1 MQSNAW
7 RMVLMSVAILNFA
20 ACGGASEVDDK
31 SDASDAVCGD
41 GIVEGAEEC
50 DDGNTVDGDGC
61 SSSCRIEDP
70 AAVGPCD
77 ELEDGDECAD
87 GKLCLSGH
95 CITPGCTGDAD
106 CASENECVEDGSCD
120 LSTYECVEGA
130 PVASGAECGEAGA
143 GTVCALGQCITPAC
157 SSNADCDDGVICNGA
172 EICDLER
179 FECVAGDPPG
189 HRAPCGD
196 AGEVCHLVAGEFEC
210 RVPGCLEDEDC
221 PALSACHE
229 PGTCNEATLTCVSGV
244 ALDHGAACGDAG
256 EICRVDDDGIE
267 CIVPE
272 CVADAECESANECV
286 EDGSCDLDTFKCIG
300 GGNAEN
306 GTICDLGGAEGQCL
320 SGSCVTGFCE
330 IDADCDNGNAC
341 DGAETCVANVCAAGT
356 PPGDGASCGGG
367 DVCLNEQCITPGC
380 TADQDC
386 ASQNECREDG
396 SCNLSNFTCVQGA
409 PRTGESCST
418 GVCNASAQCVAPVC
432 GNGVL
437 EPGEQCDDGNTA
449 NNDGC
454 SASCNV
460 ETAFRIQSIEIV
472 DPHFFAFTDVSVN
485 VFPPSGRT
493 TGCSDITHEG
503 HSVSPPIGDDIDI
516 PGVTPLLNNALQPDP
531 EEDGAISM
539 SILLVLDPYSEEGNG
554 HRARVLAADCES
566 VDSGCSDFETI
577 VPNATYDND
586 DCFTPRPGTTT
597 SPWIDALNEPSNRC
611 FRSSDVSATLE
622 FGGIS
627 LPLEEASLAG
637 EWAGGTPAT
646 AIENGVLTGFLKK
659 SVADAIDLMDALE
672 IDIGSGSLWLSTLL
686 PGGATSSVSVSA
698 PIVGSVNVTIAAC
711 REANTGDNERDTHN
725 GEQGWWFYINYDATK
740 LNDWQQ

>member
-1 MQSNAW
+1 MQMQSNAW

-172 EICDLER
+172 ETCDLER

-244 ALDHGAACGDAG
+244 ALDHGASCGDAG

-380 TADQDC
+380 TEDSHC
-386 ASQNECREDG
+386 ASSNECRADG
-396 SCNLSNFTCVQGA
+396 TCDLATFSCTQGA
-409 PRTGESCST
+409 PRTGEACSG

-437 EPGEQCDDGNTA
+437 EPGEQCDDGNTN

-454 SASCNV
+454 SVSCNL
-460 ETAFRIQSIEIV
+460 ETAFRIQAIEIV
-472 DPHFFAFTDVSVN
+472 DPHFFAFERIRL
-485 VFPPSGRT
+485 SGIT
-493 TGCSDITHEG
+493 PVAEGCRDITNQG
-503 HSVSPPIGDDIDI
+503 HNAPLPIGDPIAI
-516 PGVTPLLNNALQPDP
+516 PGVNPLLNASLLPNPD
-531 EEDGAISM
+531 ENDEISM
-539 SILLVLDPYSEEGNG
+539 SILLVVDPLRETGTGNL
-554 HRARVLAADCES
+554 ARVLSADCED
-566 VDSGCSDFETI
+566 VTSGCSDFETI
-577 VPNATYDND
+577 VPSARYDND
-586 DCFTPRPGTTT
+586 VCFEVRSGTETPNWIADLNQPTT
-597 SPWIDALNEPSNRC
+597 RC
-611 FRSSDVSATLE
+611 FRSEDVSVSLE
-622 FGGIS
+622 FSGITI
-627 LPLEEASLAG
+627 PLEDASLAG

-646 AIENGVLTGFLKK
+646 TIENGVLTGFLRK
-659 SVADAIDLMDALE
+659 SVADNINLVDALGL
-672 IDIGSGSLWLSTLL
+672 DVSGTFRLSTLL
-686 PGGATSSVSVSA
+686 PGGSASSVSMS
-698 PIVGSVNVTIAAC
+698 IVTINISPC
-711 REANTGDNERDTHN
+711 RSVDADPNSLDVHNEED
-725 GEQGWWFYINYDATK
+725 GWWFYINYDATK